1 MASTKVEVRDNREL
15 RRVEALDKDGEVAGW
30 AEYQIGLDGSTFD
43 FTHTEVEERFAGQG
57 IGTQLAA
64 GIMEFLRS
72 EDAKIVPTC
81 SFLRHYMD
89 KNEDTQELRAEPEP
103 DEDETDGQ
111 ADDQTDDK
119 SDDKAEHDADE
130 DRTDGSD
137 NDGSDNDDSDDDED
151 SPETGP
157 ADAKAAGSGGAAEET
172 EDEPATKEQP

>member
-43 FTHTEVEERFAGQG
+43 FTHTEVDERFEGQG

-64 GIMEFLRS
+64 GIMELLRS
-72 EDAKIVPTC
+72 ENARIIPTC

-89 KNEDTQELRAEPEP
+89 KNEDTQDLRAEPEP
-103 DEDETDGQ
+103 DEDEGQEDQDGAESGDAAPQ
-111 ADDQTDDK
+111 EPDD
-119 SDDKAEHDADE
+119 SH
-130 DRTDGSD
+130 DGSHD
-137 NDGSDNDDSDDDED
+137 GSNDGSNDEED
-151 SPETGP
+151 SPQAGP

-172 EDEPATKEQP
+172 EDEPATTAGS